1 MSNRIDAK
9 FAELKAAGKKALITY
24 IVAGDGGY
32 DLTEK
37 AILEMSQNGVD
48 IIEIGVP
55 FSDPIAEGKTIQE
68 ASLRS
73 LRDNHTTLVGVFE
86 MVERLRKQTDMPLLL
101 MLYANTIFRTGTDK
115 FFARCKETGI
125 DGVIVPD
132 LPFEEHDEFDAA
144 SKANGVYNISL
155 VTPTSH
161 GRIAKIAAAAEGFLY
176 CVSSTGVTG
185 VRDKFSTDFDAF
197 FGEIKASA
205 KIPYCVGFGIRDGER
220 AKQMGAYCD
229 GVIVGSAIVN
239 QVAEHGKDAVPAI
252 VKVCQELRSGLDAI

>member
-37 AILEMSQNGVD
+37 AILEMAQNGVD

-115 FFARCKETGI
+115 FFSRCKETGI

-132 LPFEEHDEFDAA
+132 LPFEEHDEFNAA

-161 GRIAKIAAAAEGFLY
+161 GRIAK
-176 CVSSTGVTG
+176 
-185 VRDKFSTDFDAF
+185 
-197 FGEIKASA
+197 
-205 KIPYCVGFGIRDGER
+205 
-220 AKQMGAYCD
+220 
-229 GVIVGSAIVN
+229 
-239 QVAEHGKDAVPAI
+239 
-252 VKVCQELRSGLDAI
+252 